1 MIASGWRGTRRKR
14 PSWWRCKRG
23 CRGCKDLRGL
33 EGGGE
38 EGWGGKLMMR
48 LGNEIE

>member
-33 EGGGE
+33 EGGGGGM
-38 EGWGGKLMMR
+38 GWKVDDALGK
-48 LGNEIE
+48 